1 MSRICKAPIAIPAGV
16 DVNSREGV
24 VTVKGPKGELSLN
37 LVSGIELKQ
46 EEGQLSV
53 DIDGNENLD
62 AMSGTTRALINNM
75 VIGVVD
81 GFEKK
86 LSIIGV
92 GYRAKVQGN
101 TLNLQLGFS
110 HDVNYELPEG
120 LTAEAPTQTEII
132 IRGADKQRVGQA
144 AANIRAFRSPEP
156 YKGKG
161 IRYTDEYVVRKQAK
175 KA

>member
-1 MSRICKAPIAIPAGV
+1 MSRIGKAPIAIPAGV

-120 LTAEAPTQTEII
+120 VTAEAPTQTEII